1 MRKIISVPSGIYG
14 ATVSGVMV
22 DQDDAVVIT
31 LTLTT
36 GIKVKCVLKE
46 MYDKLRKENKMFDFL
61 EIKKVESCPDKE

>member
-1 MRKIISVPSGIYG
+1 
-14 ATVSGVMV
+14 MV